1 MNKEVLDTY
10 FKLMTMNGGAYV
22 FNTVSKLQLLNPFFK
37 GDSLSSEEI
46 ASDKGLNPNTLTLLY
61 DVLCSLNLLE
71 KNNGKYKLA
80 PVFMMLNDN
89 YQSLSSQYWEHLPKF
104 IMEDIPFRRMDQVE
118 ESEEVYRNEVR
129 SLGYMMEPSALN
141 LVKEIGSQY
150 KNIIDIGAGS
160 GVWCN
165 FFLKEN
171 KNSNATL
178 VDWPAVLN
186 VAKERARNTNLE
198 KRVEYI
204 EGNYHQVDFGSGYD
218 LAILG
223 NVAHLENDENLDSL
237 IKKSYNSLKE
247 DGSILIVDCFGE
259 NKEGEVARSLYKL
272 GLSLRTVDGRVPEKS
287 WMIENLKNNQFKSQK
302 FISLD
307 VHPFTMG
314 AILAS
319 KN

>member
-1 MNKEVLDTY
+1 MNKEILDTY

-22 FNTVSKLQLLNPFFK
+22 FNTVSKLQLLNPFLK
-37 GDSLSSEEI
+37 GNSLSSEEI
-46 ASDKGLNPNTLTLLY
+46 ASEKGLNPNTLTLLY

-71 KNNGKYKLA
+71 KNNNKYKFA
-80 PVFMMLNDN
+80 PVFMMLKDN

-104 IMEDIPFRRMDQVE
+104 IMEDIPFRRMDQIE
-118 ESEEVYRNEVR
+118 ESEEIYQNEVR

-141 LVKEIGSQY
+141 LVKEIGSHY

-160 GVWCN
+160 GIWSN
-165 FFLKEN
+165 FFLREN
-171 KNSNATL
+171 EQSKATL

-186 VAKERARNTNLE
+186 VAKERAQNTKVDN
-198 KRVEYI
+198 RVEYI
-204 EGNYHQVDFGSGYD
+204 EGNYHQVEFGAGYD

-223 NVAHLENDENLDSL
+223 NVAHLENDENLDAI
-237 IKKSYNSLKE
+237 IKKIYHSLNE
-247 DGSILIVDCFGE
+247 EGSILIVDCFGE
-259 NKEGEVARSLYKL
+259 HKDGEVARSLYKL

-287 WMIENLKNNQFKSQK
+287 WMIDNLKNNLFKSHK

-319 KN
+319 KS